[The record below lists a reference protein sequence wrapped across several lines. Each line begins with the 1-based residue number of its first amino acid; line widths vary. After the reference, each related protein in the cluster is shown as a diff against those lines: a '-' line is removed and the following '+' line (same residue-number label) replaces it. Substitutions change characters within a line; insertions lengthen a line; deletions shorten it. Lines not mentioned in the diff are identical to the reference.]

1 MTFCSNYDIFRQK
14 ELAIKL
20 GEKLKALRKK
30 KDLTL
35 DKLSELSGVAKA
47 TLSRIENGVTT
58 GNLNTHLKICDA
70 LGVNLG
76 EFYKGL
82 ENAEEK
88 VVAFDEKTMKDAE
101 VFNYD
106 EKVSSI
112 ILAKQTGKKRMLPQL
127 LIIEPQK
134 GTPTEE
140 NSPGTDKFIFCL
152 EGETELKIGDKAYQL
167 KKNGSTY
174 FDASLPHS
182 VKNTGSKP
190 AKLITVVSPV
200 AL

>member
-1 MTFCSNYDIFRQK
+1 M
-14 ELAIKL
+14 KL
-20 GEKLKALRKK
+20 GEKLKSLRKT

-35 DKLSELSGVAKA
+35 DKLAELSGVAKA

-58 GNLNTHLKICDA
+58 GNLTTHLKICEA
-70 LGVNLG
+70 LKVNLG
-76 EFYKGL
+76 ELYKGL
-82 ENAEEK
+82 ENPEEK
-88 VVAFDEKTMKDAE
+88 IVVFDEKNIKDAE

-112 ILAKQTGKKRMLPQL
+112 ILSKQTGKKKMLPQL

-134 GTPTEE
+134 GTPIEE
-140 NSPGTDKFIFCL
+140 NSAGTDKFIYLL
-152 EGETELKIGDKAYQL
+152 EGEVELKISDKQLAL
-167 KKNGSTY
+167 KKNASIY

-182 VKNTGSKP
+182 IKNIGSKT

>member
-1 MTFCSNYDIFRQK
+1 M
-14 ELAIKL
+14 KL
-20 GEKLKALRKK
+20 GEKLKLLRKQ

-58 GNLNTHLKICDA
+58 GNLNTHLKICGA
-70 LGVNLG
+70 LSVNLG
-76 EFYKGL
+76 ELYKGL

-88 VVAFDEKTMKDAE
+88 VTTFDEKTIKDAE

-112 ILAKQTGKKRMLPQL
+112 ILAKQTGRKRMLPQL
-127 LIIEPQK
+127 LMIEPQK
-134 GTPTEE
+134 GTPVEE
-140 NSPGTDKFIFCL
+140 NQPGTDKFVYCL
-152 EGETELKIGDKAYQL
+152 EGEAEIKIKEKTYAL
-167 KKNGSTY
+167 KKNASTY

-182 VKNTGSKP
+182 IKNAGPKTV
-190 AKLITVVSPV
+190 KLIVVVSPV

>member
-1 MTFCSNYDIFRQK
+1 M
-14 ELAIKL
+14 KL
-20 GEKLKALRKK
+20 GEKLKLLRKQ

-35 DKLSELSGVAKA
+35 DKLAEFSGVAKA
-47 TLSRIENGVTT
+47 TLSRIENGVTS
-58 GNLNTHLKICDA
+58 GNLKTHLKICEA

-76 EFYKGL
+76 ELYKGL

-88 VVAFDEKTMKDAE
+88 VIAFDEKTIKDAE

-112 ILAKQTGKKRMLPQL
+112 ILSKQTGRKRMLPQL
-127 LIIEPQK
+127 LMIEPQK

-140 NSPGTDKFIFCL
+140 NAPGTDKFIFCL
-152 EGETELKIGDKAYQL
+152 EGEVELKIANKAYEL

-182 VKNTGSKP
+182 IRNTGAKT
-190 AKLITVVSPV
+190 AKLIVVVSPV

>member
-1 MTFCSNYDIFRQK
+1 M
-14 ELAIKL
+14 KL
-20 GEKLKALRKK
+20 GEKLKLLRKE

-35 DKLSELSGVAKA
+35 DKLAEMSGMAKA

-70 LGVNLG
+70 LRVNLG
-76 EFYKGL
+76 ELYKGL

-88 VVAFDEKTMKDAE
+88 IVAFDEKTIKEAE

-112 ILAKQTGKKRMLPQL
+112 ILSKQTGKKKMLPQL
-127 LIIEPQK
+127 LIIEPDR
-134 GTPTEE
+134 GTPKEE
-140 NSPGTDKFIFCL
+140 NAPGTDKFVYCL
-152 EGETELKIGDKAYQL
+152 EGEVELTIADKKNIL
-167 KKNGSTY
+167 KKNSSVY
-174 FDASLPHS
+174 FDSSFPHA
-182 VKNTGSKP
+182 VKNIGPKT
-190 AKLITVVSPV
+190 ARLIVVVSPI

>member
-1 MTFCSNYDIFRQK
+1 M
-14 ELAIKL
+14 KL
-20 GEKLKALRKK
+20 GEKLKQLRKE

-35 DKLSELSGVAKA
+35 DKLAELSGVAKA

-58 GNLNTHLKICDA
+58 GNLNTHLKICEA
-70 LGVNLG
+70 LRVNLG
-76 EFYKGL
+76 VLYKGL

-88 VVAFDEKTMKDAE
+88 VSTFDGKNLEETQ

-112 ILAKQTGKKRMLPQL
+112 ILAKQTGKKKMLPQL

-140 NSPGTDKFIFCL
+140 NQPGTDKFIYSL
-152 EGETELKIGDKAYQL
+152 EGDIELKISEKTYDL
-167 KKNGSTY
+167 KKNGSIY

-182 VKNTGSKP
+182 LKNIGSKT
-190 AKLITVVSPV
+190 AKLIVVVSPV

>member
-1 MTFCSNYDIFRQK
+1 M
-14 ELAIKL
+14 KL
-20 GEKLKALRKK
+20 GEKLKALRKQ

-47 TLSRIENGVTT
+47 TLSRIENGITT

-76 EFYKGL
+76 ELYKGL

-88 VVAFDEKTMKDAE
+88 VVAFDEKTIKDAE

-112 ILAKQTGKKRMLPQL
+112 ILAKQTGKKKMLPQL

-134 GTPTEE
+134 GTPIEE
-140 NSPGTDKFIFCL
+140 NSPGTDKFMFCL
-152 EGETELKIGDKAYQL
+152 EGETELKIGDKTYQL
-167 KKNGSTY
+167 KRNGSTY

-182 VKNTGSKP
+182 VRNTGSKP
-190 AKLITVVSPV
+190 AKLIIVVSPV